1 MQAVSTEIFKDA
13 QPDVLQNRSSLSPTQ
28 QEQKKKRCN
37 TVSTERFAMASTAE
51 RKTRSQ
57 GCPQPALRASVKAG
71 PRAAS
76 SWAAK
81 VCTGACERKPS
92 ARAPPAK
99 EQNKTSTERMTHE
112 QSTAVCARRP
122 DKHRAIQT
130 TLCGRTTGALLA
142 AAQAAAAMAAE
153 AAGPRTSKG
162 HRAPAW
168 QAQHERV

>member
-13 QPDVLQNRSSLSPTQ
+13 QPDVLQNRSSASPAQ

-37 TVSTERFAMASTAE
+37 TVSAERFAMASTAE
-51 RKTRSQ
+51 RKTHSQ

-76 SWAAK
+76 PWAAK

-112 QSTAVCARRP
+112 QSTAVIRSVRKTARQPQGNSNDALRQNNRSIASGSSGSGGNGSSSSRP
-122 DKHRAIQT
+122 TKEQRPPRAS
-130 TLCGRTTGALLA
+130 
-142 AAQAAAAMAAE
+142 MASTA
-153 AAGPRTSKG
+153 
-162 HRAPAW
+162 
-168 QAQHERV
+168 